1 MKRVLIQ
8 SALAACFAT
17 STLSA
22 QVWNKKTKVT
32 FSAPVQIPG
41 PSAQNGVVTLPAG
54 SYVFALADS
63 ASERHIVQVKNPRE
77 DRVFS
82 TILAISDYRINAS
95 SKTVM
100 YFSERKAG
108 APMAIKSWFYPG
120 DNYGLRFVYPKVK
133 ATEIAA
139 VTNQPVPSH
148 TVEVVE
154 KVKYVEVPVYIQ
166 TPAKQ
171 EVAYAPKTFEK
182 TDATD
187 TAGVDG
193 EPVKTPEPAPAA
205 PAAAPAPLPKT
216 ASPLEL
222 AGILGLLL
230 LVAAFAFRRAAAHLR

>member
-1 MKRVLIQ
+1 V
-8 SALAACFAT
+8 
-17 STLSA
+17 
-22 QVWNKKTKVT
+22 QV
-32 FSAPVQIPG
+32 PG

-63 ASERHIVQVKNPRE
+63 SAERHIVQVKNPRE

-154 KVKYVEVPVYIQ
+154 KVKYVEVPVYVQ

-171 EVAYAPKTFEK
+171 EVAYAAKTFEK

-193 EPVKTPEPAPAA
+193 EPVKTPEPAPT
-205 PAAAPAPLPKT
+205 PAAAAPTPAPLPRT

-230 LVAAFAFRRAAAHLR
+230 LAAAFALRRAAAQLR